1 MLALISFIRRSEED
15 GGGANDDDEY
25 TGNHVTMFKAG
36 PGFTLPANIG
46 DLNPAITELNLL
58 WCSLTGMNFG
68 AQCRFI
74 ALEELLS
81 AAVELIPHIYHGI
94 HLLLMVSLQGRFLR
108 AWGNSQA

>member
-46 DLNPAITELNLL
+46 DLDRAITELNFR

-74 ALEELLS
+74 APRELYS
-81 AAVELIPHIYHGI
+81 AAVELVSDIYHAYI
-94 HLLLMVSLQGRFLR
+94 DS
-108 AWGNSQA
+108 